1 MPMSDTTK
9 TQPGRPTFTPGSDK
23 PPRSSRAT
31 RMASALKGTGEHRYT
46 EGAFAML
53 GLALLVVDLYT
64 LVKHPPSGLGDQI
77 FHGAWALMAL
87 AFIPGAVVRLRALIT
102 GAGGDAAKVWKARGK
117 DGAP

>member
-1 MPMSDTTK
+1 MSDPTR
-9 TQPGRPTFTPGSDK
+9 TQPGRNAPYTPDSDK
-23 PPRSSRAT
+23 PPRPSRAT

-64 LVKHPPSGLGDQI
+64 LVQHRPEGLADQI
-77 FHGAWALMAL
+77 FHGVWALVAI
-87 AFIPGAVVRLRALIT
+87 AFIPGAATRAAEGIKQI
-102 GAGGDAAKVWKARGK
+102 GAAAGAAWKAKDK

>member
-1 MPMSDTTK
+1 MSDPTR
-9 TQPGRPTFTPGSDK
+9 TQPGRNASYTPNSDT
-23 PPRSSRAT
+23 PPRPSRAT

-64 LVKHPPSGLGDQI
+64 LVQHRPEGLGDQI
-77 FHGAWALMAL
+77 FHGAWALIAM
-87 AFIPGAVVRLRALIT
+87 AFIPGAVVRLRALIA
-102 GAGGDAAKVWKARGK
+102 AGGDAVKVWKAKDK